1 MIIHVLLFS
10 KNELTHVETYIRDS
24 NFMKQFNCKY
34 SWPEDQARIKQS
46 QIIWH
51 NFLLNINKALHVTL
65 YHQSGQK
72 DKVRAFYVNI
82 KCKRLIC
89 LGV

>member
-10 KNELTHVETYIRDS
+10 KNELIHVETYIRDS
-24 NFMKQFNCKY
+24 NFKKQFNCNY

-51 NFLLNINKALHVTL
+51 SFLLNINKALTL

-72 DKVRAFYVNI
+72 DKLKSEYFTLTLNVKDYFV
-82 KCKRLIC
+82 L
-89 LGV
+89 